1 MSRERRLG
9 RGLEALLG
17 RAGLDPQATPSA
29 PRTDG
34 TGALASAP
42 AAAPAAAPRP
52 AGGLGAGAA
61 RLILHAPEEVE
72 QAASTLPVAE
82 IDPALVDP
90 NPWQPR
96 SVVDDAA
103 LAELTA
109 SLGEHGLVQPIV
121 VRSRGDRYQ
130 LIAGQR
136 RLAAARRLGWQK
148 LPVRVLDVDDRQMS
162 EIAIVENLQRRDLDA
177 LEKATSFKSYLAAW
191 GCTQDELAKRLSIDR
206 STVTNLIRLLELPD
220 AVQQKLRAGEI
231 SMGHARALLPLGD
244 EHEQTRLVARIVA
257 EGLSVRAIEGEV
269 QEILRADEDDAP
281 RAAAK
286 PTRVAGSDD
295 ADDDLASDSID
306 DSDADSDGAP
316 RAAGTAKRKPGRPA
330 TRRTAQVQAVEQQ
343 LRRALGTKVVVHANG
358 KGAGRIVI
366 PFANLDEFQRLL
378 DQISK

>member
-1 MSRERRLG
+1 MSKERRLG

-17 RAGLDPQATPSA
+17 RAGLDPQSTPA
-29 PRTDG
+29 PAQTQG
-34 TGALASAP
+34 TGALAAQPSPLPGRAP
-42 AAAPAAAPRP
+42 DLPGKGI
-52 AGGLGAGAA
+52 GGLGTGAA

-72 QAASTLPVAE
+72 QAAAALPVNE
-82 IDPALVDP
+82 VDPALVDP

-96 SVVDDAA
+96 SVVDDGA

-109 SLGEHGLVQPIV
+109 SLGEHGLLQPIV
-121 VRSRGDRYQ
+121 VRARSDRYQ

-136 RLAAARRLGWQK
+136 RLAAARRLGWAK

-177 LEKATSFKSYLAAW
+177 LEKAVSFKTYLAAW

-206 STVTNLIRLLELPD
+206 SSVTNLIRLLELPEG
-220 AVQQKLRAGEI
+220 VQQRLRAGEI

-244 EHEQTRLVARIVA
+244 EHEQVKLAQRIVT

-269 QEILRADEDDAP
+269 QEILRADEDDPAL
-281 RAAAK
+281 
-286 PTRVAGSDD
+286 
-295 ADDDLASDSID
+295 ADDDGVSTAVADGEGD
-306 DSDADSDGAP
+306 DDLPSPAAP
-316 RAAGTAKRKPGRPA
+316 AATKRKPGRPA
-330 TRRTAQVQAVEQQ
+330 TKRTAQVQAVEAQ

-366 PFANLDEFQRLL
+366 PFGDLDEFQRLL
-378 DQISK
+378 QQITG